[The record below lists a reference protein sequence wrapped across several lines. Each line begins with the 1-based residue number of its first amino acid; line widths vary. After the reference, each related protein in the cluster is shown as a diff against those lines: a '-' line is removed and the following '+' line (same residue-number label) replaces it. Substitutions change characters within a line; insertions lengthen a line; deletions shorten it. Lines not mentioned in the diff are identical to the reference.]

1 MDILIKNM
9 EMPKN
14 CYECRFHSMQNVM
27 HKACVV
33 HLCYAQEI
41 GQSCNEGEMP
51 TKLHDG
57 CPLVAL
63 PSHGR
68 LIDADEFKA
77 SIHMNHLGKFATNR
91 DVQVLYKLLNN
102 AETIVEATE

>member
-1 MDILIKNM
+1 MDILIPNL
-9 EMPKN
+9 ELPLEERIQLSIYPN
-14 CYECRFHSMQNVM
+14 GLVVNHSTLDANNKR
-27 HKACVV
+27 KA
-33 HLCYAQEI
+33 
-41 GQSCNEGEMP
+41 
-51 TKLHDG
+51 
-57 CPLVAL
+57 VAL

-77 SIHMNHLGKFATNR
+77 SIHMNHLGEFATNR